1 MKRRWPLRLILV
13 LLLVWLFLFSP
24 LKVTVN
30 RAFFILNN
38 SDRTFTANYWLGFAP
53 WSAAAA
59 VLSKVFQTAL
69 LVLPEKS
76 TMGAMVDLFGP
87 GAALALGWV
96 GTLAGQLILCGL
108 ARFLLRTGVEALFRR
123 LPGGPGALRWVRG
136 ASPWLAFAGA
146 VCPLAPGGGFALVWG
161 AMGCPVKGVAAG
173 AAPGVLL
180 SLLPYLATN
189 LPLRPVLA
197 VLCVLAVLFPAVRSL
212 RGRA

>member
-1 MKRRWPLRLILV
+1 MLRLGLV
-13 LLLVWLFLFSP
+13 VLLVWLFVFSP

-59 VLSKVFQTAL
+59 LLSKVFQTAL
-69 LVLPEKS
+69 LVLPERS

-96 GTLAGQLILCGL
+96 GTLAGQILLYGL
-108 ARFLLRTGVEALFRR
+108 ARLLLADGVAALCRR
-123 LPGGPGALRWVRG
+123 LPRGTGALEWVRRE
-136 ASPWLAFAGA
+136 APWLALAGA
-146 VCPLAPGGGFALVWG
+146 VCPLAPGGVFALVWG
-161 AMGCPVKGVAAG
+161 AMGCPVKGFAAG
-173 AAPGVLL
+173 AVPGVLL
-180 SLLPYLATN
+180 SLLPYLAAN

-197 VLCVLAVLFPAVRSL
+197 VCCVLAVLFPVVRSL